1 MMRKKILLISLTFL
15 TISGF
20 TQEGSVLKL
29 SLQQAQDYAIEHNKS
44 LKNVR
49 TDVEI
54 AKQKYWQTIAQGL
67 PQASATV
74 DYTNFFNYEIE
85 FGLGGGGETPNIDY
99 TLLDAGDLQ
108 ILSFLQQSM
117 GSGSTT
123 ITMKNSSSAKLQV
136 SQLIF
141 SGQYISGIQLTKI
154 SQMLVDLN
162 VVKSEIDVRNSVIST
177 YYLSLLTEK
186 SLELIDANL
195 ENLNQTLVQTK
206 AMLVAGMI
214 EETDVDQLNMSIT
227 MLENSRRS
235 LMRNVELNYNIL
247 RFQLGLDYDT
257 EIELTEDFDGI
268 LENLDISSVLITEF
282 NPSENINIQMMDKQE
297 EMTKK
302 LLDMEKWNYAPTLVG
317 VYSHNQ
323 KIITTDFDMN
333 PKNLVSLNMSIPIF
347 SSGLRHAK
355 VEQKKLELYQI
366 QNTKEIVN
374 DQLLMQ
380 EKQLRYNL
388 TSAMEQ
394 YESQKAN
401 IELAQRIYNNTE
413 LKFRQGVASS
423 FDLIQANSNLLQAQN
438 AYISSAM
445 ELLQAKLA
453 FDKLFSKI

>member
-235 LMRNVELNYNIL
+235 
-247 RFQLGLDYDT
+247 FT
-257 EIELTEDFDGI
+257 
-268 LENLDISSVLITEF
+268 
-282 NPSENINIQMMDKQE
+282 
-297 EMTKK
+297 
-302 LLDMEKWNYAPTLVG
+302 
-317 VYSHNQ
+317 
-323 KIITTDFDMN
+323 
-333 PKNLVSLNMSIPIF
+333 SL
-347 SSGLRHAK
+347 
-355 VEQKKLELYQI
+355 
-366 QNTKEIVN
+366 
-374 DQLLMQ
+374 
-380 EKQLRYNL
+380 
-388 TSAMEQ
+388 
-394 YESQKAN
+394 
-401 IELAQRIYNNTE
+401 
-413 LKFRQGVASS
+413 
-423 FDLIQANSNLLQAQN
+423 
-438 AYISSAM
+438 
-445 ELLQAKLA
+445 
-453 FDKLFSKI
+453 

>member
-1 MMRKKILLISLTFL
+1 MRRSILFISFIYL
-15 TISGF
+15 TISLLAQDGA
-20 TQEGSVLKL
+20 VLKL
-29 SLQQAQDYAIEHNKS
+29 NLQQAQDYAIEHNKS

-85 FGLGGGGETPNIDY
+85 FGLGGESETPNIDY

-206 AMLVAGMI
+206 AMLAAGMI

-235 LMRNVELNYNIL
+235 LLRNIELNYNIL
-247 RFQLGLDYDT
+247 RFQLGIDNDT
-257 EIELTEDFDGI
+257 QIELTDNFDGI
-268 LENLDISSVLITEF
+268 LQNLDISSLLIAEF

-297 EMTKK
+297 DMTKK
-302 LLDMEKWNYAPTLVG
+302 LLDMEKWNYAPTLIG

-355 VEQKKLELYQI
+355 VEQKKLELYQL
-366 QNTKEIVN
+366 QNTKEIVT

-394 YESQKAN
+394 YESQKTN

-438 AYISSAM
+438 AYISAAM